1 MSKGKPD
8 PQDEFLN
15 ELRKSNALVHVLLIG
30 GRELHGTVK
39 AFDNFTLLL
48 QTGGVSTLVY
58 KHAIATLGPTRR
70 RGNEGPSQR
79 G

>member
-1 MSKGKPD
+1 VSKAKPE

-15 ELRKSNALVHVLLIG
+15 ELRKSNQLVQVTLLG
-30 GRELHGTVK
+30 GRELQGTVK
-39 AFDNFTLLL
+39 AFDNFTVLL
-48 QTGGVSTLVY
+48 QTGGISTLVY

-70 RGNEGPSQR
+70 RGTEGPGQR